1 MRVVTLLR
9 NLVMKARNSD
19 SLLLWLIAVPGILY
33 FIIFKYVPLLGNV
46 IAFQEYSIFQG
57 IRESPFVGWKHFIFM
72 FKYEEFMNILKNTMV
87 LSFYQIVFGF
97 PAPLFLALM
106 LNEIRMSL
114 YKRSVQTLLYLP
126 HFLSWIIV
134 GGIFINLLSFD
145 GIINKLTGL
154 LGAPTIDFM
163 THKGFFRS
171 IVVMSG
177 IWKEIGWGMIIYL
190 AAMSAINPHLY
201 EAAVVD
207 GAGRWRQMWSITVP
221 SITPAIITLFL
232 LRIGNLLDSNIE
244 QMLVLLNPLVRP
256 IGEVIDTYVYRAGF
270 QGAQFSF
277 TTAIGLFK
285 SMIGLIM
292 IVGLNKLSKRITGN
306 GIY

>member
-1 MRVVTLLR
+1 
-9 NLVMKARNSD
+9 MKARHSD
-19 SLLLWLIAVPGILY
+19 SLLLWLIAAPGILY
-33 FIIFKYVPLLGNV
+33 FILFKYVPLLGNV

-57 IRESPFVGWKHFIFM
+57 IINSPFVGWKHFIFM
-72 FKYEEFMNILKNTMV
+72 FKYEEFMNILKNTMA
-87 LSFYQIVFGF
+87 LSFYQIVIGF

-106 LNEIRMSL
+106 LNEIRLSL

-145 GIINKLTGL
+145 GILNKLTAL

-163 THKGFFRS
+163 TNKDFFRS

-207 GAGRWRQMWSITVP
+207 GAGRWRQMWSITIP
-221 SITPAIITLFL
+221 SIAPAIITLFL
-232 LRIGNLLDSNIE
+232 LRIGNLLDSNVE

-285 SMIGLIM
+285 SIIGLVM